1 MTTSEY
7 ISVFKAL
14 GNETRFLIFRLL
26 TQKKLCACELLA
38 NLNITQPT
46 LSHHMKV
53 LIDAGIVLYEIKGK
67 WTYYELNMNIINEI
81 QDLFKDI
88 NLRVNYENVEEI
100 KNVCR

>member
-1 MTTSEY
+1 MITSEY

-14 GNETRFLIFRLL
+14 GNEKRFLIFRML
-26 TQKKLCACELLA
+26 TQNKMCACELLA

-53 LIDAGIVLYEIKGK
+53 LSDAGIVLYEIKGK

-81 QDLFKDI
+81 QYLFKDI
-88 NLRVNYENVEEI
+88 KLRVNYENSEER
-100 KNVCR
+100 KNECR